1 VSIWLQVIPRD
12 RILFLKTEEL
22 KENTTGAMR
31 EVYDFLNLSPLS
43 DVQLSNIVSVQH
55 INEQK
60 FLHTTGNKKFEMLQ
74 STKDLL
80 VKFYKPFNE
89 KLAQLLNDNR
99 FLWKDVYY

>member
-1 VSIWLQVIPRD
+1 M
-12 RILFLKTEEL
+12 KTEEL

-74 STKDLL
+74 STRNQLL
-80 VKFYKPFNE
+80 KFFKPFNE
-89 KLAQLLNDNR
+89 KLAQLLNDSR